1 MATNTFDHDSKVFG
15 ARSSETRPGRL
26 CESPQGTDGSQNEH
40 RLSALLRSSCT
51 LNPLDFDCGYL
62 SGSRTAMPSPI
73 GLVTSASGRYDYD
86 GNGEVITH
94 YVFYEK
100 SPLLTA
106 DFS

>member
-1 MATNTFDHDSKVFG
+1 MATNTLNHDSKVFG

-100 SPLLTA
+100 SA
-106 DFS
+106 VRSGDFS